1 MHEYAG
7 EHGFLGQHNSLEE
20 FCVYIILN
28 DSVNPFLKKI
38 YTFVITILLFIYM
51 LVITASAELPCLY
64 LSLQQALY

>member
-7 EHGFLGQHNSLEE
+7 EYGFHGQHKSLEE

-51 LVITASAELPCLY
+51 LVITASVKLPRLY
-64 LSLQQALY
+64 LCLQQVLS